1 VAGRFGGGIV
11 ILQNEAMEAK
21 RGMSE
26 MEQAIVLNT
35 EMDRKVFAW
44 LERNLGPVTQFAAH
58 ARWRSG
64 WDAEVTRDGK
74 PLPLYIRGPRGD
86 NYTSPIDMDQE
97 AAIHRAYLAN
107 GISVPRAIAVIE
119 HPNSLVLERIPGMIN
134 TAMIPNADVRRQ
146 VRESFI
152 ETVAEIHKLPLEAF
166 AEVGLEVPTGA
177 DAVSRNLYAAS
188 EAIFDRLI
196 GRPWPLMRF
205 TANWLRRHVPQ
216 DRTRAAFIN
225 PDAGQFLFEDGR
237 VTGLIDFEM
246 SSFGDPAAELAGM
259 RLRDTSEPLGDLSA
273 LYDHYEKVSG
283 DRITKQLI
291 EYHTAGFCGVNGF
304 MLWPLAF
311 SSTPEQDYVAYLNF
325 AVATTRWSYTA
336 MAAHMGLVLT
346 EPHTPAAR
354 PMGFDRAGLHLVRQI
369 EGLPASD
376 AATLYSRDSAA
387 ALALYQQRWLTYGAD
402 ILDADLSDTAAL
414 IGRRPADQADMMAQL
429 EAFVAQVGPKED
441 ARLIQHFHNWLRRQ
455 DFLLTGCGIAS
466 TFVGLDLQ
474 IIPER

>member
-1 VAGRFGGGIV
+1 
-11 ILQNEAMEAK
+11 
-21 RGMSE
+21 MSE
-26 MEQAIVLNT
+26 RQQAIILNS
-35 EMDRKVFAW
+35 EMDRKVFTW
-44 LERNLGPVTQFAAH
+44 LENNLGKVTLFAPH
-58 ARWRSG
+58 PRWRAG
-64 WDAEVTRDGK
+64 WDAEVSSDGE
-74 PLPLYIRGPRGD
+74 LIPLYIRGPRGD
-86 NYTSPIDMDQE
+86 NYTSPINMAQE

-107 GISVPRAIAVIE
+107 GIAVPKVIGRIDDPE
-119 HPNSLVLERIPGMIN
+119 ALVLERLPGIIN
-134 TAMIPNADVRRQ
+134 SGAIIDTDAQKKVRGEF
-146 VRESFI
+146 V
-152 ETVAEIHKLPLEAF
+152 EIIAAIHRLPPEAF
-166 AEVGLEVPTGA
+166 AEVGLDVPQGA

-205 TANWLRRHVPQ
+205 TAGWLRRNVPQ

-225 PDAGQFLFEDGR
+225 PDAGQFLFDGDM

-283 DRITKQLI
+283 DRISKQLI

-311 SSTPEQDYVAYLNF
+311 TSTPEQDYMAYLNF
-325 AVATTRWSYTA
+325 SVATARWSYTA
-336 MAAHMGLVLT
+336 MAAHMGLRLS
-346 EPHTPAAR
+346 EPQVPVAR
-354 PMGFDRAGLHLVRQI
+354 EMGFGQAGTHLVRQI
-369 EGLPASD
+369 GTLPATD
-376 AATLYSRDSAA
+376 DQTAYSRDSAA

-402 ILDADLSDTAAL
+402 ILDADLDDTALL
-414 IGRRPADQADMMAQL
+414 IGQRPANQDDMMEKL
-429 EAFVAQVGPKED
+429 EAFVLQAGPKYD
-441 ARLIQHFHNWLRRQ
+441 ARLIQHFHNWLWRQ

-466 TFVGLDLQ
+466 AFAGLDLQ

>member
-1 VAGRFGGGIV
+1 
-11 ILQNEAMEAK
+11 
-21 RGMSE
+21 MSE
-26 MEQAIVLNT
+26 TEHTIVLNT
-35 EMDRKVFAW
+35 EMDHKVFAW
-44 LERNLGPVTQFAAH
+44 LDSNLGPVTQFAAH
-58 ARWRSG
+58 ARWRTG
-64 WDAEVTRDGK
+64 WDAEVIRDGE

-107 GISVPRAIAVIE
+107 GIIVPRAIAVIE
-119 HPNSLVLERIPGMIN
+119 NPNSLVLERLPGLIN
-134 TAMIPNADVRRQ
+134 TATITDPDVSRR
-146 VRESFI
+146 VREAFI
-152 ETVAEIHKLPLEAF
+152 EIVAEIHRLPLDAF
-166 AEVGLEVPTGA
+166 AEVGLEVPIGA

-188 EAIFDRLI
+188 ETIFDRLI

-205 TANWLRRHVPQ
+205 TASWLRRHVPQ

-225 PDAGQFLFEDGR
+225 PDAGQFMFEHGR

-273 LYDHYEKVSG
+273 LYDHYEKISG

-336 MAAHMGLVLT
+336 MAAHMGLALT
-346 EPHTPAAR
+346 EPQIPTAS
-354 PMGFDRAGLHLVRQI
+354 PMGFDQAGAHLVRQI
-369 EGLPASD
+369 GDLPASD
-376 AATLYSRDSAA
+376 AATTYSRESAA
-387 ALALYQQRWLTYGAD
+387 ALARYQQRWLTYGAD
-402 ILDADLSDTAAL
+402 ILDADLADTAAL
-414 IGRRPADQADMMAQL
+414 IGHRPADQVDMMAQL
-429 EAFVAQVGPKED
+429 EAFVAQAGPDDD